1 MKKVLLIICILL
13 SVNLFLQP
21 VRADQI
27 ESGTDVR
34 IVQAFGQDSEL
45 YAYVNI
51 PKEKENNSLTVDAL
65 LDNTETFKQTE
76 PMVKTVKGTM
86 PVSYLFMIDIS
97 TSMPGFK
104 NNINTFVQRFVYQA
118 GKNCSFAL
126 ASFGNKFELQC
137 DFTQKKN
144 KIEDALNSL
153 QYDVKQTS
161 LYTSLSD
168 AVDYLDMRERTEGEL
183 YNIIVISDGIEAD
196 KNGITQ
202 SEVVE
207 KIKSSAILVHTFGL
221 PTKSTDE
228 SDKKESVEAL
238 KILGAFARTSLGIH
252 TVLKYDNKM
261 EAELANE
268 IITYVNNLYEVRFDI
283 KDYEA
288 KKEGSLLKLIFAAPG
303 SDGTIFD
310 ARKTIQ
316 IRKTDKEGPPD
327 VTVSIAP
334 VAGNSDSGAGND
346 GLAKGRTSVIKGEA
360 GNKVCLFH
368 KYLSSFLAGFLVV
381 IIILGV
387 AMLLRKRKG
396 RRSILKE
403 KGLKRRSLKEN
414 QASGVYMKAEFLA
427 GPGRLES
434 DEFYLQG
441 ELYIGRDKNCTI
453 RIKNK
458 DVSKKNSR
466 IYFKD
471 NVVYIEDLNSTN
483 GTLINSMKI
492 FSANKLRSGDVI
504 TIGSVSFNLKF

>member
-13 SVNLFLQP
+13 SVNLFIHP
-21 VRADQI
+21 VRADQA
-27 ESGTDVR
+27 EFGTDVR

-65 LDNTETFKQTE
+65 LDNTKTFKQSE
-76 PMVKTVKGTM
+76 PMVKTIKGTM

-104 NNINTFVQRFVYQA
+104 NNINTFVQRFVSQS

-126 ASFGNKFELQC
+126 GSFGDKFELLC
-137 DFTQKKN
+137 DFTHKKN
-144 KIEDALNSL
+144 KLEDALNTL

-161 LYTSLSD
+161 LYTSLSN
-168 AVDYLDMRERTEGEL
+168 AIDYLDMRERTEGEL
-183 YNIIVISDGIEAD
+183 YNIILISDGIEAD

-202 SEVVE
+202 GEVVE
-207 KIKSSAILVHTFGL
+207 KIKSSAVLVHTFGL
-221 PTKSTDE
+221 PTKSTDD

-238 KILGAFARTSLGIH
+238 KILGAFARTSMGIH
-252 TVLKYDNKM
+252 TVLNYDNKM

-288 KKEGSLLKLIFAAPG
+288 KKEGSLLRLIFAAPG

-316 IRKTDKEGPPD
+316 IRKTGKEGSQD
-327 VTVSIAP
+327 VTVSTAP
-334 VAGNSDSGAGND
+334 VAGNSDSKEGND

-360 GNKVCLFH
+360 GTKVCLIH
-368 KYLSSFLAGFLVV
+368 KYLSSFLVGFLV
-381 IIILGV
+381 IIIIIGV
-387 AMLLRKRKG
+387 AMLLRKR

-403 KGLKRRSLKEN
+403 KGVKRRSLKET
-414 QASGVYMKAEFLA
+414 QASGVYMKAEFIA

-483 GTLINSMKI
+483 GTLINNMKI

-504 TIGSVSFNLKF
+504 TIGSISFNLKF